1 MITGGN
7 NEIFTRIT
15 TADEAIRGSFAEHQE
30 ELRWLAAFLTG
41 NEEVAEACVVDACEF
56 SQKLFEL
63 MPDRLPVSPAFA
75 AIDSAL
81 EIQRARIA
89 ELSRTYERRLCPHSS
104 HEQLP
109 RESLEFVV
117 MMSDVLGSRLD
128 TLCRFV
134 LIICG
139 VEKFTWDETARW
151 LGISAL
157 AVEGAYCAAVDALEV
172 IDCEA
177 QLECGTTPAAWN

>member
-7 NEIFTRIT
+7 NELLNNIA
-15 TADEAIRGSFAEHQE
+15 TADEAIRGSFVEHQE
-30 ELRWLAAFLTG
+30 ELRWLAMFLTG
-41 NEEVAEACVVDACEF
+41 NEEVAEACIVDAFEF

-63 MPDRLPVSPAFA
+63 MPDRMPVSPAFA
-75 AIDSAL
+75 AMDSAL
-81 EIQRARIA
+81 EIQRARLA
-89 ELSRTYERRLCPHSS
+89 DLSRLYEGRLCLHTN

-109 RESLEFVV
+109 RESLEFIV
-117 MMSDVLGSRLD
+117 MESDVIRSRLD

-157 AVEGAYCAAVDALEV
+157 AVEAAYCAAIEALEV
-172 IDCEA
+172 VDCEA
-177 QLECGTTPAAWN
+177 QIDCNTGPAAWN